1 MFLGST
7 SFRSAFV
14 WINIFCAAASLFKTL
29 SFFMSKAMKLL
40 ICGSGS
46 DILDLLVILTHNP
59 HKCFLIKDAAIQP
72 KKVKIT

>member
-1 MFLGST
+1 
-7 SFRSAFV
+7 
-14 WINIFCAAASLFKTL
+14 
-29 SFFMSKAMKLL
+29 MSKAIKLL

-72 KKVKIT
+72 KKDKLT